1 MYRIKRASPTLLAQ
15 HVKAV
20 KGELE
25 KRIQEMHPDHG
36 GQTLL
41 IVDNKHLKLTAKV
54 KKGSVTEWFLSWLLE
69 DRHLDNLLTGNMDYL
84 LSVIKMVDDKCDE
97 TGADRRLVYCSMT
110 EKLFTVLF
118 NGGRE
123 YPEGTTK
130 EEDVFNDVLYHIF
143 VTKGYEDA
151 TVFSKNLHVET
162 LNLRICPYCGRQFI
176 YAVEE
181 NGTTVKPQIDHF
193 LPKRKYPF
201 LALSFFNLIPVC
213 NTCNMN
219 GCKGNH
225 DPLHPDSQR
234 PFSMIYPYE
243 FKDENLDFHIQLT
256 NSHYYDT
263 DNFKVLIDYKGN
275 TELGNG
281 CKDFLKLD
289 AFYAYHNYEAANI
302 YRQFMVLKS
311 KAAVYYKAFGLPE
324 ESLSPTPKLIFGHG
338 FDEKTSREVL
348 LYKFKKDVYEQ
359 FKRITATLR

>member
-1 MYRIKRASPTLLAQ
+1 MYRIKKPLPSLLDQ

-20 KGELE
+20 KVELVR
-25 KRIQEMHPDHG
+25 RIQEMHPDHG
-36 GQTLL
+36 GQALP

-54 KKGSVTEWFLSWLLE
+54 KKGSITEWFLSWLLE
-69 DRHLDNLLTGNMDYL
+69 DSHLDNLLAGNMDYL
-84 LSVIKMVDDKCDE
+84 LSVIKMVDDVCDRMR
-97 TGADRRLVYCSMT
+97 ADKRLVHSSMT
-110 EKLFTVLF
+110 EKLFIDLF
-118 NGGRE
+118 NGGRV

-130 EEDVFNDVLYHIF
+130 EEDVFNAVLYHIF
-143 VTKGYEDA
+143 VTEGYEDA
-151 TVFSKNLHVET
+151 TVFSKSRHVER
-162 LNLRICPYCGRQFI
+162 LNLRICPYCGRQFV
-176 YAVEE
+176 YSVEE
-181 NGTTVKPQIDHF
+181 NGATVKPQIDHF

-213 NTCNMN
+213 NTCNMI
-219 GCKGNH
+219 GCKGEN
-225 DPLHPDSQR
+225 DPLHPTTQR

-243 FKDENLDFHIQLT
+243 FEDGHLEFRIQLT
-256 NSHYYDT
+256 NSHYYDAE
-263 DNFKVLIDYKGN
+263 NFKVEIDYKGN

-281 CKDFLKLD
+281 CKDHLKLD

-311 KAAVYYKAFGLPE
+311 KAAAYYEAFGLPE
-324 ESLSPTPKLIFGHG
+324 DSLNPTPKLIFGHG